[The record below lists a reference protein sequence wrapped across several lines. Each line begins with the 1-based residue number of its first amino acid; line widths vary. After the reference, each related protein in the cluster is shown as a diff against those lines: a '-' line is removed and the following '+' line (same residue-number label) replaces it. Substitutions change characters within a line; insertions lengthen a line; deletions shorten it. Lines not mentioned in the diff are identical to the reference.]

1 MVCAAASLATRN
13 APARRVVLVICT
25 VVGWGVGTWR
35 TKLSRGF
42 IRENCGNNTGT
53 GSAVLIAVTL
63 AAASLVLM
71 ALWHAARLVN
81 PRR

>member
-1 MVCAAASLATRN
+1 
-13 APARRVVLVICT
+13 VVT
-25 VVGWGVGTWR
+25 
-35 TKLSRGF
+35 
-42 IRENCGNNTGT
+42 
-53 GSAVLIAVTL
+53 AVLMAVTL